1 MKILPSRTA
10 QVGLW
15 GAGQAPGRLTEK
27 NDKTA
32 IMEVTSTIGVIIVS
46 RTRKAL
52 RRAGERLVEFSMK
65 KRRTFWGQRKEQKD
79 RK

>member
-52 RRAGERLVEFSMK
+52 RRAGEGLVEFFMK